1 MSASSRQLLELL
13 PAIHRIRDA
22 EIAVQSGLDRGPL
35 EEMMNI
41 IAEQIALMEENI
53 EQSYDDLFIE
63 TCSDWV
69 TSYIGDV
76 IGYQSLH
83 GKVPDVASPRA
94 EVAHTIAL
102 RRRKGTA
109 VVLEQLA
116 RDVTDWDARA
126 VEFFKDIGWTQNMNH
141 DRGDVHYGPDMRV
154 MEPLVR
160 VGSAFN
166 SLQHSVDV
174 RRVESNRGRFNIPN
188 IGVFLWRLSAHPH
201 RKSPA
206 LRLAPRRFLVS
217 PLGHSINLYSFPRGS
232 DEKFI
237 TELASPENV
246 PEPLTRMRMHKH
258 LDIYYG
264 QHATSGGETDN
275 REPSIVLYVAGLPIP
290 RDQVRVCN
298 LSDDGA
304 AWAHKPADDTYAI
317 DPVLGRIALPGNASV
332 PAQVHISYHHGFSA
346 DMGGGEYEREES
358 FTIKQTNNTL
368 TVASKP
374 GQGDHT
380 TIQAAL
386 TALEGAGVV
395 EIIDSGRY
403 QETLTVNISDN
414 SGIELRA
421 ANRRNPHLALGG
433 ALSITGGTGS
443 RFSLNGCLV
452 SGDQLVV
459 PAEISAGVANQLSL
473 LEIVHSTLVPGRTL
487 DAVGSPVTPGA
498 VSLSVG
504 LAGVTC
510 KIERSITGALRAVP
524 ESIVG
529 LLDSIADANDAE
541 AVVFAGLDGSG
552 PGATL
557 SAKECTVIGKIHTR
571 EVGTVSNCIL
581 LARLSQ
587 ADSWTAPVWTERKQT
602 GCVRFSFLPFNSIVP
617 RRYRCQPDSD
627 ESARRLSPRF
637 TSLNY
642 GQPAYGQL
650 SVSTVGEIWRGADDE
665 SEMGAFHHLYAPQR
679 DRNLRIRLRE
689 YLRVG
694 LEAGLIY
701 ES

>member
-1 MSASSRQLLELL
+1 MSANPHQLFELL
-13 PAIHRIRDA
+13 PAIHRTRDA
-22 EIAVQSGLDRGPL
+22 ETALQSGLDRGPL
-35 EEMMNI
+35 EELMSI

-69 TSYIGDV
+69 TPYIGEV

-116 RDVTDWDARA
+116 RDVTGWDARA
-126 VEFFKDIGWTQNMNH
+126 VEFFRDIGWTQNVNH
-141 DRGDVHYGPDMRV
+141 DRGDVCFSPDVRQA
-154 MEPLVR
+154 EPLER
-160 VGSAFN
+160 IGSAFN
-166 SLQHSVDV
+166 SLQHTVDV

-188 IGVFLWRLSAHPH
+188 IGIFLWRLSAYPH

-217 PLGHSINLYSFPRGS
+217 PLGNAINLYSFPRGS
-232 DEKFI
+232 EEKFI

-246 PEPLTRMRMHKH
+246 PEPLTRMQMHKH

-264 QHATSGGETDN
+264 QQATAGGATDN
-275 REPSIVLYVAGLPIP
+275 LEPSIVLYVGGLPIP

-298 LSDDGA
+298 LSDDGPG
-304 AWAHKPADDTYAI
+304 WAHKPADDTYAI

-332 PAQVHISYHHGFSA
+332 PAEVHISYHHGFSA
-346 DMGGGEYEREES
+346 DMGGGEYEREKS
-358 FTIKQTNNTL
+358 FAMQEATAR

-380 TIQAAL
+380 TVQAAL
-386 TALEGAGVV
+386 NALGGAGVV
-395 EIIDSGRY
+395 EIIDNGCY
-403 QETLTVNISDN
+403 QETLTVNIKDN

-421 ANRRNPHLALGG
+421 ANRRNPHLVLNG
-433 ALSITGGTGS
+433 ALTITGGKGS

-452 SGDQLVV
+452 SGDQLTV
-459 PAEISAGVANQLSL
+459 PAEESPGVANQLSRI
-473 LEIVHSTLVPGRTL
+473 EIVHSTLVPGRTL
-487 DAVGSPVTPGA
+487 DAKGSPVSPGA
-498 VSLSVG
+498 PSLVIELSSVTFK
-504 LAGVTC
+504 AE
-510 KIERSITGALRAVP
+510 KSITGALRAVSG
-524 ESIVG
+524 SIID

-541 AVVFAGLDGSG
+541 AVALAGLDDTS
-552 PGATL
+552 PGAAF
-557 SAKECTVIGKIHTR
+557 SANECTVVGKIHTR
-571 EVGTVSNCIL
+571 EFITVSNCIL
-581 LARLSQ
+581 LARLSP
-587 ADSWTAPVWTERKQT
+587 ADTWNAPIWAERKQT
-602 GCVRFSFLPFNSIVP
+602 GCVRFSFLPFDSIAP
-617 RRYRCQPDSD
+617 RRYRCQPDSV
-627 ESARRLSPRF
+627 ESARRLAPRF

-642 GQPAYGQL
+642 GQAAYGQL
-650 SVSTVGEIWRGADDE
+650 SVSTPDEIWRGADDE

-689 YLRVG
+689 YLRIG